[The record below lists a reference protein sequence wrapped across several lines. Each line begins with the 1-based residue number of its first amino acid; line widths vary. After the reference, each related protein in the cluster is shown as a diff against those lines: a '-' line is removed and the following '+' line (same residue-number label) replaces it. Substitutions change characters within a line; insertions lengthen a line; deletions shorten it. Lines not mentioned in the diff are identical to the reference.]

1 LSSLYKNGKSYY
13 LSVNLGGKRKVKS
26 LNTKDEFVAKAIRSQ
41 VELEIQREI
50 RGLNNKWAKSWT
62 KDLPSDL
69 YVKNSL
75 VNGKVGELYVDADLL
90 KRGFSPSEAKLDD
103 SGVDRIVE
111 IRDSRNR
118 SKFITLQIKYSL
130 GYNSENSIMFDVKKS
145 RADWVAF
152 VTEIQHPNGL
162 ITPIVMY
169 MRNKRINKRWT
180 INIQVKDLEN
190 NRQNKLVHK
199 WTDFINPRFYK

>member
-1 LSSLYKNGKSYY
+1 MSSLYKNAKSYY
-13 LSVNLGGKRKVKS
+13 LSVNLDGKRKVRS

-41 VELEIQREI
+41 VELEMQREI
-50 RGLNNKWAKSWT
+50 RGLNNKWPKSLT

-111 IRDSRNR
+111 IRDSKNR
-118 SKFITLQIKYSL
+118 SRFITLQIKYSSR
-130 GYNSENSIMFDVKKS
+130 YNSENSIMFDVKKS

-169 MRNKRINKRWT
+169 MKNKRINKRWT

-199 WTDFINPRFYK
+199 WTDFINPRFY

>member
-1 LSSLYKNGKSYY
+1 MSSLYKNKKSYY
-13 LSVNLGGKRKVKS
+13 LSVNLNGKRKVRS

-41 VELEIQREI
+41 VELEMQREI

-75 VNGKVGELYVDADLL
+75 VNGKIGELYVDADLL
-90 KRGFSPSEAKLDD
+90 KRGFSPSEARLDD

-111 IRDSRNR
+111 I
-118 SKFITLQIKYSL
+118 KYSSR
-130 GYNSENSIMFDVKKS
+130 YNSENSIMFDVKKS

-169 MRNKRINKRWT
+169 MKNKKINKRWT
-180 INIQVKDLEN
+180 INIQVKNLEN

-199 WTDFINPRFYK
+199 WTDFINPRFYN

>member
-1 LSSLYKNGKSYY
+1 LSSLYKNAKSYY
-13 LSVNLGGKRKVKS
+13 LSVNLDGKRKVRS

-41 VELEIQREI
+41 VELEMQREI
-50 RGLNNKWAKSWT
+50 RGLNNKWPKSLT

-111 IRDSRNR
+111 IRDSKNR
-118 SKFITLQIKYSL
+118 SRFITLQIKYSSR
-130 GYNSENSIMFDVKKS
+130 YNSENSIMFDVKKS

-169 MRNKRINKRWT
+169 MKNKRINKRWT

-199 WTDFINPRFYK
+199 WTDFINPRFY

>member
-1 LSSLYKNGKSYY
+1 MSSLYKNKNSYY
-13 LSVNLGGKRKVKS
+13 LSVSLNGKRKVRS
-26 LNTKDEFVAKAIRSQ
+26 LNTKNEFVAKAIRSQ
-41 VELEIQREI
+41 VELEMQREM

-75 VNGKVGELYVDADLL
+75 VNGKIGELYVDADLL
-90 KRGFSPSEAKLDD
+90 KRGFSPSEARLDD

-111 IRDSRNR
+111 IRNSINK
-118 SKFITLQIKYSL
+118 SKFITLQIKYSSR
-130 GYNSENSIMFDVKKS
+130 YNSENSIMFDVKKS

-169 MRNKRINKRWT
+169 MKNKKINKRWT
-180 INIQVKDLEN
+180 INIQVKNLKN

-199 WTDFINPRFYK
+199 WTNFINPKFYN